1 MDFTEVKP
9 GKYGYKYLLVFIDT
23 FPGWTEAYPTK
34 HETAFVVTKKLLEEI
49 LPRFDFLHMI
59 GSDNSPAF
67 ISQVS
72 QGIAIALGAEWKSH
86 CAYCPQSSGQVER
99 INQTLKETLIKLAL
113 ETGGDWATLLP
124 YALFRVRNSSYQ
136 IGLTPSEIMYG
147 LPPSL
152 VPRLPDELILPLE
165 EVDLLESL
173 KVLSQIQADICPQ
186 VSVLYS
192 SSSSPEPHSF
202 KHGDWVLIL
211 RYLASPWSHGGKD
224 PMLSS

>member
-86 CAYCPQSSGQVER
+86 FAYCPQSSGQVER

-124 YALFRVRNSSYQ
+124 YALFRVRNSPYQ

-147 LPPSL
+147 LPPPL

-173 KVLSQIQADICPQ
+173 KVLSQIQADIWPQ
-186 VSVLYS
+186 VWVLYS

-202 KHGDWVLIL
+202 EHGDWVLIL
-211 RYLASPWSHGGKD
+211 RYQASPWSHSGKD

>member
-124 YALFRVRNSSYQ
+124 YALFRVRNSPHQ
-136 IGLTPSEIMYG
+136 IGLNPYEIMYG
-147 LPPSL
+147 LPPPL
-152 VPRLPDELILPLE
+152 VPRLP
-165 EVDLLESL
+165 
-173 KVLSQIQADICPQ
+173 
-186 VSVLYS
+186 
-192 SSSSPEPHSF
+192 
-202 KHGDWVLIL
+202 
-211 RYLASPWSHGGKD
+211 
-224 PMLSS
+224 

>member
-86 CAYCPQSSGQVER
+86 FANCPQSSGQVER
-99 INQTLKETLIKLAL
+99 INETLKETLIKLAL

-124 YALFRVRNSSYQ
+124 YALVRVRNSPYQ

-147 LPPSL
+147 LPPPL

-202 KHGDWVLIL
+202 EHGD
-211 RYLASPWSHGGKD
+211 
-224 PMLSS
+224 